1 MQSFRFYNPTK
12 VYFGRNAIDNLAFEL
27 QNYGKN
33 ILLAYGGGSIKKSGL
48 YDIVTA
54 ICARCGKTV
63 YEVSGIRPNP
73 RTEKVYE
80 GIDICKKK
88 DIDLILAVGGGSV
101 IDCVKGMAAGA
112 KTDRDFWQ
120 AFYRNKEEC
129 LSATPIGVILTLPA
143 TGSEMN
149 SGSVV
154 TKWDENLK
162 TDYTSDSLYP
172 KFAILD
178 PTYTYT
184 LPKNQIIYG
193 AVDTLAHVFEQYF
206 SAPDDKNLS
215 DDLAEA
221 IIKNVVDNL
230 ETALANPENYE
241 ARSNLMWDS
250 TMALNRVIGC
260 GKKQDWN
267 SHMIEHSLSGFYDI
281 PHGAGLAIVF
291 PNWMRYVRHTCIGKF
306 VRFAKN
312 VWHVDCTGKT
322 DDEIAL
328 AGIQAVQDYFKKIGA
343 PTTLTE
349 VGIPAERIPE
359 IAAKVELTPGGYA
372 PLTHEDVVEILKMAI

>member
-1 MQSFRFYNPTK
+1 MQAFTFYNPTK
-12 VYFGRNAIDNLAFEL
+12 VYFGKNAIDNLAKEL
-27 QNYGKN
+27 NNCGKN
-33 ILLAYGGGSIKKSGL
+33 ILLAYGGGSIIRSGL
-48 YDIVTA
+48 YDTVTA

-63 YEVSGIRPNP
+63 YEVNGIMPNP

-80 GIDICKKK
+80 GIEICKKR

-101 IDCVKGMAAGA
+101 IDCCKGIAAGA
-112 KTDRDFWQ
+112 KTERDFWQ

-129 LSATPIGVILTLPA
+129 LAATPIGVILTLPA

-162 TDYTSDSLYP
+162 TDYTSDCLYP
-172 KFAILD
+172 RFAILD

-184 LPKNQIIYG
+184 LPRNQIVYG
-193 AVDTLAHVFEQYF
+193 AVDTLAHIFEQYF
-206 SAPDDKNLS
+206 SAPDDGNPS
-215 DDLAEA
+215 DYISEA
-221 IIKNVVDNL
+221 LIENVKDNVGKAL
-230 ETALANPENYE
+230 ENPEDYD
-241 ARSNLMWDS
+241 ARSNIMWDS
-250 TMALNRVIGC
+250 TMALNRIIGC
-260 GKKQDWN
+260 GKNQDWN

-291 PNWMRYVRHTCIGKF
+291 PNWMRYVRGNCLKRF
-306 VRFAKN
+306 VRFAVK
-312 VWHVDCTGKT
+312 VWGVDPAGKT

-328 AGIQAVQDYFKKIGA
+328 AGIQAVQDYFASIGA

-372 PLTHEDVVEILKMAI
+372 PLTVDDVIKILQAAV